1 MNVMDVNVAFTEEKR
16 AERTMEA
23 LRSNRMEA
31 YFVKTSEEAVALVK
45 ELIPE
50 GSVCRV
56 GGSRTL
62 HETGIIGLLENGNY
76 DYRDSHVVPPEEVE
90 AARRE
95 AFFADF
101 FLASANAITEDGE
114 IYNVDGAGTRVAPII
129 FGPKNVILVAG
140 TNKIVTDIAAAED
153 RLRNLAA
160 PANAKRLGCKTPCA
174 ETGTCM
180 NCKSPARICCS
191 YTLLGYQRIP
201 NRIKIII
208 IGEHLGY

>member
-1 MNVMDVNVAFTEEKR
+1 MFTEEKR
-16 AERTMEA
+16 AGRTVEA

-31 YFVKTSEEAVALVK
+31 YFVRTAGEAVKLV
-45 ELIPE
+45 ESLIPE

-62 HETGIIGLLENGNY
+62 HETGIISLLENGNY
-76 DYRDSHVVPPEEVE
+76 DYRDSHTVPEEEVE
-90 AARRE
+90 TARRE

-129 FGPKNVILVAG
+129 YGPKNVILVAG
-140 TNKIVTDIAAAED
+140 TNKIVSDIAAAED

-201 NRIKIII
+201 NRIKVIII
-208 IGEHLGY
+208 CEHFGY

>member
-1 MNVMDVNVAFTEEKR
+1 MDVNVAFTEEKR

-62 HETGIIGLLENGNY
+62 HETGIISLLENGNY

-90 AARRE
+90 EARRE

-208 IGEHLGY
+208 VGEHLGY

>member
-1 MNVMDVNVAFTEEKR
+1 MDMNVAFTEEKR

-62 HETGIIGLLENGNY
+62 HETGIISLLENGNY

-90 AARRE
+90 EARRE

-208 IGEHLGY
+208 VGEHLGY

>member
-1 MNVMDVNVAFTEEKR
+1 MDPNVLFTEEKR
-16 AERTMEA
+16 AERVLEA
-23 LRSNRMEA
+23 LRTNRMEA
-31 YFVKTSEEAVALVK
+31 FYVKTAEEAKELVK
-45 ELIPE
+45 SLIPE
-50 GSVCRV
+50 SSVCRV

-62 HETGIIGLLENGNY
+62 HETGIIELLENGNY
-76 DYRDSHVVPPEEVE
+76 DYRDSHTVPAEEVE

-140 TNKIVTDIAAAED
+140 TNKIVSDVVAAED
-153 RLRNLAA
+153 RLRKLAA
-160 PANAKRLGCKTPCA
+160 PANAKRLGCKTPCS

-180 NCKSPARICCS
+180 DCKSPARICCS
-191 YTLLGYQRIP
+191 YTLLSYQRIP
-201 NRIKIII
+201 NRIKVII
-208 IGEHLGY
+208 IGEHFGY

>member
-1 MNVMDVNVAFTEEKR
+1 MDKNVAFTEEKR
-16 AERTMEA
+16 AERLLEN
-23 LRSNRMEA
+23 LRKNRMEA
-31 YFVKTSEEAVALVK
+31 YFVKDSAEAVELVK
-45 ELIPE
+45 NLIPE

-76 DYRDSHVVPPEEVE
+76 DYKDSHTVPAEEVE

-95 AFFADF
+95 AFFADY
-101 FLASANAITEDGE
+101 FLASANAITDDGE

-140 TNKIVTDIAAAED
+140 TNKIVSDVSAAED

-174 ETGTCM
+174 ETGVCM
-180 NCKSPARICCS
+180 DCKSPARICCS

-201 NRIKIII
+201 NRIKVII

>member
-1 MNVMDVNVAFTEEKR
+1 MDKNVAFTEEKR
-16 AERTMEA
+16 AERTIEN
-23 LRSNRMEA
+23 LRKNRMEA
-31 YFVKTSEEAVALVK
+31 YFVKDSSEALELVK
-45 ELIPE
+45 KLVPE
-50 GSVCRV
+50 GAMVRV

-62 HETGIIGLLENGNY
+62 HETGIIELFENGNY
-76 DYRDSHVVPPEEVE
+76 DYCDSHVVPAEEVE
-90 AARRE
+90 KARRE
-95 AFFADF
+95 AFFADY

-129 FGPKNVILVAG
+129 FGPQNVILVAG

-180 NCKSPARICCS
+180 NCQSPARICCS
-191 YTLLGYQRIP
+191 YTLLSYQRIP
-201 NRIKIII
+201 NRIKVIIV
-208 IGEHLGY
+208 GEHLGY

>member
-1 MNVMDVNVAFTEEKR
+1 MDKNVAFTEEKR
-16 AERTMEA
+16 ARRTMEN
-23 LRSNRMEA
+23 LQKNRMEA
-31 YFVKTSEEAVALVK
+31 YFVKNSAEAAELVK
-45 ELIPE
+45 SLIPE

-56 GGSRTL
+56 GGSVTL
-62 HETGIIGLLENGNY
+62 HETGIISLLENGNY
-76 DYRDSHVVPPEEVE
+76 DYRDSHTVPAEEVE

-95 AFFADF
+95 AFFADY

-129 FGPKNVILVAG
+129 YGPKNVILVAG

-153 RLRNLAA
+153 RLRKLAA
-160 PANAKRLGCKTPCA
+160 PANAKRLGCKTSCA

-180 NCKSPARICCS
+180 NCLSPARICCS

-201 NRIKIII
+201 GRIKVIIV
-208 IGEHLGY
+208 GEHLGY

>member
-1 MNVMDVNVAFTEEKR
+1 MDSNVAFTERKR
-16 AERTMEA
+16 AERTIENLKA
-23 LRSNRMEA
+23 NRMDA
-31 YFVKTSEEAVALVK
+31 FFVETAEEAVKLVK

-62 HETGIIGLLENGNY
+62 HETGIITLLEDGNY
-76 DYRDSHVVPPEEVE
+76 DYRDSHAVPPEEIE
-90 AARRE
+90 TARRE
-95 AFFADF
+95 AFFADY

-140 TNKIVTDIAAAED
+140 TNKIVSDIAAAED

-180 NCKSPARICCS
+180 NCKSPGRICCS

-201 NRIKIII
+201 GRIKVVI

>member
-1 MNVMDVNVAFTEEKR
+1 MDKNVAFTEEKR
-16 AERTMEA
+16 AERTMEN
-23 LRSNRMEA
+23 LRKNRMEP
-31 YFVKTSEEAVALVK
+31 YFVKTSAEAVELIRK
-45 ELIPE
+45 LIPE

-56 GGSRTL
+56 GGSQTL
-62 HETGIIGLLENGNY
+62 HETGIIALLENGKY
-76 DYRDSHVVPPEEVE
+76 DYRDSHTVPAKEVP
-90 AARRE
+90 AAQRE
-95 AFFADF
+95 AFFADY

-174 ETGTCM
+174 ETGVCM
-180 NCKSPARICCS
+180 NCLSPSRICCS
-191 YTLLGYQRIP
+191 YTLLGYQRVP
-201 NRIKIII
+201 NRIKVIIV
-208 IGEHLGY
+208 GEHLGY

>member
-1 MNVMDVNVAFTEEKR
+1 MDKNLLFTEEKR
-16 AERTMEA
+16 AERTMEN
-23 LRSNRMEA
+23 LRLNRIEPF
-31 YFVKTSEEAVALVK
+31 YVKSSAEAVELVK

-62 HETGIIGLLENGNY
+62 HETGIISLLENGNY
-76 DYRDSHVVPPEEVE
+76 DYCDSHTVSADKVDE
-90 AARRE
+90 ARRE
-95 AFFADF
+95 AFFADY
-101 FLASANAITEDGE
+101 FLASANAVTENGE

-129 FGPKNVILVAG
+129 FGPKNVILVIG
-140 TNKIVTDIAAAED
+140 TNKIVSDLSAAED
-153 RLRNLAA
+153 RLHHIAA
-160 PANAKRLGCKTPCA
+160 PANAKRLGCKTPCT
-174 ETGTCM
+174 ETGVCM

-191 YTLLGYQRIP
+191 TTVLGYQRIP

>member
-1 MNVMDVNVAFTEEKR
+1 
-16 AERTMEA
+16 
-23 LRSNRMEA
+23 MEA
-31 YFVKTSEEAVALVK
+31 YFVKTSEEAAALVK

-62 HETGIIGLLENGNY
+62 HETGIIELLENGNY
-76 DYRDSHVVPPEEVE
+76 DYRDSHVVPAEEVE
-90 AARRE
+90 TARRE

-129 FGPKNVILVAG
+129 YGPKNVILVAG
-140 TNKIVTDIAAAED
+140 TNKIVSDIAAAED

-180 NCKSPARICCS
+180 HCKSPARICCS

-201 NRIKIII
+201 GRIKVIIV
-208 IGEHLGY
+208 GEHLGY

>member
-1 MNVMDVNVAFTEEKR
+1 MDKNVAFTEEKR
-16 AERTMEA
+16 AQRTMEN
-23 LRSNRMEA
+23 LQKNRMEA
-31 YFVKTSEEAVALVK
+31 YFVKNSAEAAELVK
-45 ELIPE
+45 SLIPE

-56 GGSRTL
+56 GGSVNL
-62 HETGIIGLLENGNY
+62 HETGIISLLENGNY
-76 DYRDSHVVPPEEVE
+76 DYRDSHTVPAEEVE

-95 AFFADF
+95 AFFADY

-129 FGPKNVILVAG
+129 YGPKNVILVAG

-153 RLRNLAA
+153 HLRNLAA

-180 NCKSPARICCS
+180 NCLSPARICCS

-201 NRIKIII
+201 GRIKVIIV
-208 IGEHLGY
+208 GEHLGY

>member
-1 MNVMDVNVAFTEEKR
+1 MDANVLFTEEKR
-16 AERTMEA
+16 AERTIEN
-23 LRSNRMEA
+23 LRANRMEA
-31 YFVKTSEEAVALVK
+31 FYVKNSAQAVELVK
-45 ELIPE
+45 KLIPE

-62 HETGIIGLLENGNY
+62 HETGIIKLLEEGNY
-76 DYRDSHVVPPEEVE
+76 DYRDSHSVPPEEVE
-90 AARRE
+90 TARRE

-129 FGPKNVILVAG
+129 YGPKNVILVAG
-140 TNKIVTDIAAAED
+140 TNKIVSDIAAAED

-160 PANAKRLGCKTPCA
+160 PANAKRLGCKTPCT

-180 NCKSPARICCS
+180 NCKSPGRICCS

-201 NRIKIII
+201 GRIKIII
-208 IGEHLGY
+208 VGEHLGY

>member
-1 MNVMDVNVAFTEEKR
+1 MDSNVRFTEEKR
-16 AERTMEA
+16 ANRVIEK

-31 YFVKTSEEAVALVK
+31 YYVKTSEEALELVK
-45 ELIPE
+45 SLIPE

-76 DYRDSHVVPPEEVE
+76 EYRDSHTVPAEEVE
-90 AARRE
+90 TARRE
-95 AFFADF
+95 AFFADY
-101 FLASANAITEDGE
+101 FLASANAITDDGE
-114 IYNVDGAGTRVAPII
+114 FYNVDGAGTRVAPSIY
-129 FGPKNVILVAG
+129 GPKNVILVAG
-140 TNKIVTDIAAAED
+140 TNKLVTDVAAADD

-180 NCKSPARICCS
+180 NCKSPSRICCS

-201 NRIKIII
+201 NRIKVIIV
-208 IGEHLGY
+208 GEHLGY

>member
-62 HETGIIGLLENGNY
+62 HETGIISLLENGNY

-90 AARRE
+90 EARRE

-208 IGEHLGY
+208 VGEHLGY

>member
-1 MNVMDVNVAFTEEKR
+1 MSTMDKNVAFTEEKR
-16 AERTMEA
+16 AERTAEN
-23 LRSNRMEA
+23 LRKNRMEA
-31 YFVKTSEEAVALVK
+31 YFVKTSAEALELVK
-45 ELIPE
+45 SLILE

-62 HETGIIGLLENGNY
+62 HETGIISMLENGNY
-76 DYRDSHVVPPEEVE
+76 DYCDSHVVPPEEVE
-90 AARRE
+90 KARRE
-95 AFFADF
+95 AFFADY

-174 ETGTCM
+174 ETGVCM
-180 NCKSPARICCS
+180 DCKSTARICCS
-191 YTLLGYQRIP
+191 YTLLSYQRIP
-201 NRIKIII
+201 NRIKVIIV
-208 IGEHLGY
+208 GEHLGY

>member
-1 MNVMDVNVAFTEEKR
+1 MDKNVAFTEEKR
-16 AERTMEA
+16 AERLLEN
-23 LRSNRMEA
+23 LRKNRMEA
-31 YFVKTSEEAVALVK
+31 YFVKTSEEAAELVK
-45 ELIPE
+45 SLIPE

-62 HETGIIGLLENGNY
+62 HETGIISLLENGNY
-76 DYRDSHVVPPEEVE
+76 DYRDSHSVPAEEVE
-90 AARRE
+90 TARRE
-95 AFFADF
+95 AFFADY
-101 FLASANAITEDGE
+101 FLASANAITDDGE

-140 TNKIVTDIAAAED
+140 TNKIVSDLAAAED

-174 ETGTCM
+174 DTGTCM
-180 NCKSPARICCS
+180 DCHSPARICCS
-191 YTLLGYQRIP
+191 YTVLSYQRIP
-201 NRIKIII
+201 NRIKVII